1 MNKGYNPAF
10 FQSSHGLGLMH
21 RIAIYPGTFDPVTN
35 GHLDIMRRSVKLFDK
50 LIVAVSLNIKKDP
63 AFSLEKR
70 VQFISDSTVDLGNIE
85 IIPFDSLLTRFAQE
99 NKATVIIKGLRAISD
114 FEFELQMG
122 LMNRKLDDTIETLFM
137 IPSQEFSF
145 LSSNLVKEVASHGG
159 DISKLV
165 PPGVLRGFQEIKL

>member
-1 MNKGYNPAF
+1 MP
-10 FQSSHGLGLMH
+10 

-50 LIVAVSLNIKKDP
+50 LIVAVSLNPKKTP
-63 AFSLEKR
+63 AFSQEKR
-70 VQFISDSTVDLGNIE
+70 VQFILDATHDLENIE
-85 IIPFDSLLTRFAQE
+85 ITPFDSLLTRFAQE
-99 NKATVIIKGLRAISD
+99 NSATVIIKGLRAISD

-122 LMNRKLDDTIETLFM
+122 LMNRNLDDTIETLFM

-145 LSSNLVKEVASHGG
+145 LSSNLVKEVANHGG

-165 PPGVLRGFQEIKL
+165 PPVVLKGFQEIDL

>member
-1 MNKGYNPAF
+1 MN
-10 FQSSHGLGLMH
+10 

-50 LIVAVSLNIKKDP
+50 LIVAVSLNP
-63 AFSLEKR
+63 AKGPVFSQEKR
-70 VQFISDSTVDLGNIE
+70 VKFISEAIQDLKNIE
-85 IIPFDSLLTRFAQE
+85 IVPFDSLLTRFAQA
-99 NKATVIIKGLRAISD
+99 NSATVIIKGLRAISD

-122 LMNRKLDDTIETLFM
+122 LMNRNLDDTIETLFM

-145 LSSNLVKEVASHGG
+145 LSSNLVKEVANHGG

-165 PPGVLRGFQEIKL
+165 PPGVLQGFQEISL

>member
-1 MNKGYNPAF
+1 MN
-10 FQSSHGLGLMH
+10 

-50 LIVAVSLNIKKDP
+50 LIVAVSLNPKKAP
-63 AFSLEKR
+63 VFSQEKR
-70 VQFISDSTVDLGNIE
+70 VYFISEATEEIDNIE
-85 IIPFDSLLTRFAQE
+85 VIPFDSLLTGFAQT

-122 LMNRKLDDTIETLFM
+122 LMNRNLDDTIETLFM

-145 LSSNLVKEVASHGG
+145 LSSNLVKEVANHGG

-165 PPGVLRGFQEIKL
+165 PPGVLQGFQEIKL